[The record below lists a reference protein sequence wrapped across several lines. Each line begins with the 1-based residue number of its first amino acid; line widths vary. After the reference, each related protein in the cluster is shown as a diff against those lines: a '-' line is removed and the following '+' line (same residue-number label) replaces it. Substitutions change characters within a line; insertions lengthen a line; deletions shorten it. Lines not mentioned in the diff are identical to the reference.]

1 MAKFL
6 VGNIK
11 GPKGDKGA
19 TGPQGATGARGA
31 TGATGP
37 QGPKGETG
45 ATGPQGP
52 TGKQGPTGP
61 TGPAGLQ
68 GPQGIQGPKGDT
80 GPQGPTG
87 AQGPSGGSIAD
98 TRNDNQPPSW
108 YMANHPNETVVEFK
122 YMDVIGV
129 SNFPGASGQTYAV
142 LVTFVPWQDSS
153 GGYPKQVAIFAGEMY
168 WRHGTSDSAWS
179 VWRHILDS
187 DDPGS
192 VWAMA
197 HRVGEYVET
206 DGSFNPNDYGGEW
219 KMVPSVGPYTWL
231 RTK

>member
-1 MAKFL
+1 MARYL

-61 TGPAGLQ
+61 VGPAGAT

-80 GPQGPTG
+80 GPQGPQG
-87 AQGPSGGSIAD
+87 AQGPSGGEIKD

-122 YMDVIGV
+122 TAKVIGL
-129 SNFPGASGQTYAV
+129 SGSETYAV
-142 LVTFVPWQDSS
+142 LVTLTPWQDAS
-153 GGYPKQVAIFAGEMY
+153 GGYPKQVCVRGDTIW
-168 WRHGTSDSAWS
+168 WRFGTSDASWGGWWS
-179 VWRHILDS
+179 VLDS
-187 DDPGS
+187 AS
-192 VWAMA
+192 TNTAWLIA
-197 HRVGEYVET
+197 HRVGEYIET
-206 DGSFNPNDYGGEW
+206 DGSFNPNSVGGTW
-219 KMVPSVGPYTWL
+219 KQVPSIGPYTWL

>member
-11 GPKGDKGA
+11 GPKGDKGE
-19 TGPQGATGARGA
+19 TGPQGPAGARGA

-98 TRNDNQPPSW
+98 TRNDNMPPSW
-108 YMANHPNETVVEFK
+108 YMENHPLETVVEFK
-122 YMDVIGV
+122 LAFAIGL
-129 SNFPGASGQTYAV
+129 SGETFAV
-142 LVTFVPWQDSS
+142 LVTFTPWDNPS
-153 GGYPKQVAIFAGEMY
+153 GGYPKQVCVHGDTMW
-168 WRHGTSDSAWS
+168 WRFGTSDASWSGWLSVLDSASVNSAWL
-179 VWRHILDS
+179 I
-187 DDPGS
+187 
-192 VWAMA
+192 A

-206 DGSFNPNDYGGEW
+206 DGSFNPNSIGGTW
-219 KMVPSVGPYTWL
+219 KQVPSIGPYTWL

>member
-6 VGNIK
+6 IGNIK
-11 GPKGDKGA
+11 GPKGDAGA

-61 TGPAGLQ
+61 TGPAGSQ
-68 GPQGIQGPKGDT
+68 GPQGIQGPKGDA

-87 AQGPSGGSIAD
+87 PQGPSGGAIKD
-98 TRNDNQPPSW
+98 TRGDNQPPSW
-108 YMANHPNETVVEFK
+108 YMKNHPKETVVEFK
-122 YMDVIGV
+122 KAATIGL
-129 SNFPGASGQTYAV
+129 SGGETFAT
-142 LVTFVPWQDSS
+142 LVTFVQWGEKS
-153 GGYPKQVAIFAGEMY
+153 GGYPKQVAMSASDIW
-168 WRHGTSDSAWS
+168 WRRGASDSSWVAWQ
-179 VWRHILDS
+179 HILDTA
-187 DDPGS
+187 DPNA
-192 VWAMA
+192 VWLMA

-206 DGSFNPNDYGGEW
+206 DGFNPNNVGGTWER
-219 KMVPSVGPYTWL
+219 VPSIGPYAWI
-231 RTK
+231 RVK

>member
-1 MAKFL
+1 MAKYL

-11 GPKGDKGA
+11 GPKGDTGA

-61 TGPAGLQ
+61 TGPAGSQ

-80 GPQGPTG
+80 GPQGPIG
-87 AQGPSGGSIAD
+87 PQGPSGGSIVD

-108 YMANHPNETVVEFK
+108 YMSKHPKETVVEFK
-122 YMDVIGV
+122 KASVIGL
-129 SNFPGASGQTYAV
+129 SGGETFAT
-142 LVTFVPWQDSS
+142 LVTFVQWNEKS
-153 GGYPKQVAIFAGEMY
+153 GGYPKQVAMSGSDIW
-168 WRHGTSDSAWS
+168 WRRGGSDSSWTAWE
-179 VWRHILDS
+179 HILDAAS
-187 DDPGS
+187 ERDIFL
-192 VWAMA
+192 AA
-197 HRVGEYVET
+197 HPVGEYMET
-206 DGSFNPNDYGGEW
+206 YGLNPNDIGGTW
-219 KMVPSVGPYTWL
+219 RRIQAIGPYTWL
-231 RTK
+231 RTS

>member
-19 TGPQGATGARGA
+19 TGPQGPAGARGA
-31 TGATGP
+31 TGAAGP

-98 TRNDNQPPSW
+98 TRSDNQPPSW

-122 YMDVIGV
+122 TAKVIGL
-129 SNFPGASGQTYAV
+129 SGGEVYAV
-142 LVTFVPWQDSS
+142 LVTFVPWQDNS
-153 GGYPKQVAIFAGEMY
+153 GGYPKQVCVHGDTMW
-168 WRHGTSDSAWS
+168 WRFGTSDASWSGWWS
-179 VWRHILDS
+179 VLDS
-187 DDPGS
+187 AS
-192 VWAMA
+192 VNTAWLIA

-206 DGSFNPNDYGGEW
+206 DGSFNPNSVGGTW
-219 KMVPSVGPYTWL
+219 KQVPSVGPYTWL

>member
-1 MAKFL
+1 MARFL

-61 TGPAGLQ
+61 TGPAGSQ
-68 GPQGIQGPKGDT
+68 GPQGIQGPKGAT
-80 GPQGPTG
+80 GPQGPAG
-87 AQGPSGGSIAD
+87 PQGPSGGDIKD

-108 YMANHPNETVVEFK
+108 YMANHPKETVVEFK
-122 YMDVIGV
+122 KASVIGV
-129 SNFPGASGQTYAV
+129 NDETYV
-142 LVTFVPWQDSS
+142 LIVTFTPWSDSS
-153 GGYPKQVAIFAGEMY
+153 GGYPKQICVTRGYIRFRRG
-168 WRHGTSDSAWS
+168 
-179 VWRHILDS
+179 DS
-187 DDPGS
+187 DAKWSRWWVLLDETCTYT
-192 VWAMA
+192 VWLMA
-197 HRVGEYVET
+197 HRVGEYLET
-206 DGSFNPNDYGGEW
+206 DGSFDPNDIGGTW
-219 KMVPSVGPYTWL
+219 VRVPSVGPHTWL

>member
-19 TGPQGATGARGA
+19 TGPQGPAGARGA

-45 ATGPQGP
+45 A
-52 TGKQGPTGP
+52 
-61 TGPAGLQ
+61 
-68 GPQGIQGPKGDT
+68 T

-122 YMDVIGV
+122 KAKVIGL
-129 SNFPGASGQTYAV
+129 SGGEMYAV
-142 LVTFVPWQDSS
+142 LVTFVPWQDNS
-153 GGYPKQVAIFAGEMY
+153 GGYPKQVCVHGDTMW
-168 WRHGTSDSAWS
+168 WRFGTSDASWSGWWS
-179 VWRHILDS
+179 VLDS
-187 DDPGS
+187 AS
-192 VWAMA
+192 VNTAWLIA

-206 DGSFNPNDYGGEW
+206 DGSFNPNSIGGTW
-219 KMVPSVGPYTWL
+219 KQVPSIGPYTWL

>member
-1 MAKFL
+1 MTKYL

-11 GPKGDKGA
+11 GPKGDTGA

-61 TGPAGLQ
+61 TGPAGSQ
-68 GPQGIQGPKGDT
+68 GPQGIQGPKGDI
-80 GPQGPTG
+80 GPQGP
-87 AQGPSGGSIAD
+87 QGPSGGRISD
-98 TRNDNQPPSW
+98 TRSDNQPPSW
-108 YMANHPNETVVEFK
+108 YMSNHPKETVVEFK
-122 YMDVIGV
+122 KASAIGL
-129 SNFPGASGQTYAV
+129 SGSETFAT
-142 LVTFVPWQDSS
+142 LVTFVQWNEKS
-153 GGYPKQVAIFAGEMY
+153 GGYPKQVAMSGADIW
-168 WRHGTSDSAWS
+168 WRRGASDSSWVAWQ
-179 VWRHILDS
+179 HILDTA
-187 DDPGS
+187 DPNS
-192 VWAMA
+192 VWIMA

-206 DGSFNPNDYGGEW
+206 DGFNPNNIGGTW
-219 KMVPSVGPYTWL
+219 QKVPSIGPYTWL

>member
-1 MAKFL
+1 MARYL

-11 GPKGDKGA
+11 GPKGDAGA
-19 TGPQGATGARGA
+19 TGPQGPTGARGA

-61 TGPAGLQ
+61 TGPAGSQ

-80 GPQGPTG
+80 GPQGPRG
-87 AQGPSGGSIAD
+87 PQGPSGGSITD
-98 TRNDNQPPSW
+98 TRNDNRPPSW
-108 YMANHPNETVVEFK
+108 YIENHKRETVVEFK
-122 YMDVIGV
+122 AADVIGLH
-129 SNFPGASGQTYAV
+129 GETYGV
-142 LVTFVPWQDSS
+142 LVTLTPWADAS
-153 GGYPKQVAIFAGEMY
+153 GGYPKQVAVVGADMY
-168 WRHGTSDSAWS
+168 WRRGTSDSAWDG
-179 VWRHILDS
+179 WKHILDTT
-187 DDPGS
+187 DQNMM
-192 VWAMA
+192 WLMA

-206 DGSFNPNDYGGEW
+206 NGFDPNGIGGTW
-219 KMVPSVGPYTWL
+219 TRQPSVGPHTWL